1 MRLVLSLPPFT
12 SKIKIFISAFISKDF
27 HATTFNLMSI
37 VKGFMC
43 QPCTLDNFIALALS
57 GGHYGR
63 TD

>member
-1 MRLVLSLPPFT
+1 MSSVSLFPFT

-27 HATTFNLMSI
+27 NAKTFNLMFI

-43 QPCTLDNFIALALS
+43 QPGTPDNFIARALS
-57 GGHYGR
+57 GGHCGR